1 MARKKAPAKRKA
13 PAKKKAAVKT
23 TAAKT
28 KTKAAA
34 KTASPKASVKTT
46 AMKTKMSKTAIVTD
60 LAETTELSRAQVTA
74 VLDGLEVLIDRHI
87 KKRGVGEFTL
97 PGLLKI
103 KSVKRPASKARMGRN
118 PATGEEILI
127 GPKPA
132 SIRVRVTALKRLK
145 EMVG

>member
-13 PAKKKAAVKT
+13 PAKKKAAAKRP
-23 TAAKT
+23 AAK
-28 KTKAAA
+28 A
-34 KTASPKASVKTT
+34 KTAAVT
-46 AMKTKMSKTAIVTD
+46 AKMSKTGIVSEIAESTD
-60 LAETTELSRAQVTA
+60 LTRSQVNA
-74 VLDGLEVLIDRHI
+74 VLDELEVLIERHI
-87 KKRGVGEFTL
+87 KKRAVGEFTL

-103 KSVKRPASKARMGRN
+103 KSVKRPATKARMGRN

-132 SIRVRVTALKRLK
+132 SIRVRVTPLKKLK

>member
-13 PAKKKAAVKT
+13 PAKKK
-23 TAAKT
+23 TAAKRSAA
-28 KTKAAA
+28 KTAAA
-34 KTASPKASVKTT
+34 KTPAVKA
-46 AMKTKMSKTAIVTD
+46 KMSKTRIISD
-60 LAETTELSRAQVTA
+60 IAETTDLSRGQVGS
-74 VLDGLEVLIDRHI
+74 VLDALGVLIERHI
-87 KKRGVGEFTL
+87 KKRSVGEFTL

-103 KSVKRPASKARMGRN
+103 RSVKRPASKARMGRN

-132 SIRVRVTALKRLK
+132 SIRVRVTALKKLK

>member
-13 PAKKKAAVKT
+13 PAKKKAVAKRP
-23 TAAKT
+23 AAKT
-28 KTKAAA
+28 AAA
-34 KTASPKASVKTT
+34 KTPAVKA
-46 AMKTKMSKTAIVTD
+46 KMSKTRIISD
-60 LAETTELSRAQVTA
+60 IAETTDLSRGQVGSVFDA
-74 VLDGLEVLIDRHI
+74 LEVLIERHI
-87 KKRGVGEFTL
+87 KKRSVGEFTL

-103 KSVKRPASKARMGRN
+103 RSVKRPASKARMGRN

-132 SIRVRVTALKRLK
+132 SIRVRVTALKKLK